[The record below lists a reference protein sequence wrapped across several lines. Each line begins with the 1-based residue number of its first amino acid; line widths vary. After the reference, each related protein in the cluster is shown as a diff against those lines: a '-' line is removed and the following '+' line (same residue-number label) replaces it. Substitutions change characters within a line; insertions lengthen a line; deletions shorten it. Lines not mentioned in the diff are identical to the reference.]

1 MKRKAFLWIIILLSF
16 ISVITAGCNSFK
28 NNKQDT
34 GERTAMQ
41 EDQTEGQ
48 AGQKSARGRYREE
61 KIDFPLPIKNIF
73 DVECNE
79 NGNVKVLFENEPGS
93 LFYYESM
100 DYGISWEQKEM
111 GKEWLPQNYRV
122 VSASFGAEGEIVL
135 SAGKMSDDPLDEK
148 HAMGEYSYFKIDNA
162 EGDTTAQQLSLQLPE
177 PKEINL
183 ESGYGLK
190 QILLSGDGKLYGVF
204 TSGNEE
210 QKNFQLFCLQSDNG
224 KVLWELDTNAAEISL
239 FGDEVYVNEHS
250 GKVKVLDRKTGE
262 QSGEL
267 SIPLGN
273 NFLCCMDID
282 TQKDKIFYC
291 NETGIY
297 GTDSNVALSELLVDG
312 KLSSFSDET
321 YDVKGLFCVSEKVFL
336 VFVQGFPGEKME
348 ILRYE
353 YDADLPTQPEHELVV
368 YSLKDNSVVEKIIS
382 DFQSAHPDVL
392 VRYEVG
398 MSDSSVKDET
408 DAISSL
414 NTEIMAGN
422 GPDVL
427 ILNGLPWESYQE
439 KGILENLSS
448 GLGTCMKEDKVF
460 GNLFSAYQADGS
472 QYVIPISF
480 KIPVL
485 IGKEGTVSS
494 VNSIEEL
501 LKAAEETEDLP
512 PFFRKKQALL
522 RYIFSIYWQRIE
534 KEEGQVSKEELKGV
548 LENVKQINDVLQEKE
563 SEISLF
569 FAGDEEREKNYDVF
583 ANDNWLDVSNIK
595 YGNVAMDLGYLSCR
609 QDFLDVLNCGLSYHT
624 LSDGVFSAL
633 IAGINKESDNI
644 GNAEE
649 FLEFALSDE
658 EQKIFI
664 DGMYMVIMGF
674 PVNKAAFKDMVSKPS
689 QSESEEYGKGLANMG
704 ETFEWPEEKDFEQF
718 EKKIV
723 SLDTP
728 AMEDNIVINTILEN
742 AAPYLS
748 GEKEVDVTVNEIAQS
763 LELYLLE
770 R

>member
-16 ISVITAGCNSFK
+16 ISVITAGCNSFE
-28 NNKQDT
+28 NNKQET

-61 KIDFPLPIKNIF
+61 KIGFPLPMKNIF

-148 HAMGEYSYFKIDNA
+148 HAIGEYSYFKIDNA

-210 QKNFQLFCLQSDNG
+210 QINFQLFCFESDNG
-224 KVLWELDTNAAEISL
+224 KVLWKLDTDAAEIAL
-239 FGDEVYVNEHS
+239 FEDKIYLNEYS
-250 GKVKVLDRKTGE
+250 GKIKVLNAKSAEKAGDI
-262 QSGEL
+262 
-267 SIPLGN
+267 SIPLDN
-273 NFLCCMDID
+273 NFLSCMD
-282 TQKDKIFYC
+282 TQKDRIFYC
-291 NETGIY
+291 NENGIY
-297 GTDSNVALSELLVDG
+297 GTDHNVALTELLVDG
-312 KLSSFSDET
+312 RLSSFVDET
-321 YDVKGLFCVSEKVFL
+321 YSVKGLFSVSEKVFL
-336 VFVQGFPGEKME
+336 VFVQSFSGADME
-348 ILRYE
+348 IFRYE

-368 YSLKDNSVVEKIIS
+368 YSLKGNSVIEKIIS
-382 DFQSAHPDVL
+382 DFQSAHPEVF
-392 VRYEVG
+392 VQYEVG
-398 MSDSSVKDET
+398 MSDSSAKDET

-439 KGILENLSS
+439 KGILEDLSAD
-448 GLGTCMKEDKVF
+448 LGTYINEDKF
-460 GNLFSAYQADGS
+460 FENFFSAYQTDGF

-480 KIPVL
+480 KIPAL
-485 IGKEGTVSS
+485 IGKEEVVSD
-494 VNSIEEL
+494 VNSVEEL
-501 LKAAEETEDLP
+501 LKTTENTEDLP
-512 PFFRKKQALL
+512 PFFRNKQALL
-522 RYIFSIYWQRIE
+522 RYIFSIYWQRVE
-534 KEEGQVSKEELKGV
+534 KEKGRISKEELKEV

-563 SEISLF
+563 SELSKF
-569 FAGDEEREKNYDVF
+569 FVGDEEREKNYDVF
-583 ANDNWLDVSNIK
+583 ANDNWLDISNIK

-609 QDFLDVLNCGLSYHT
+609 RDFLDVLNCDLSYQT
-624 LSDGVFSAL
+624 LSDGVLSAL

-649 FLEFALSDE
+649 FLGFALSDE

-674 PVNKAAFKDMVSKPS
+674 PVNKAAFKDMVSQPS
-689 QSESEEYGKGLANMG
+689 QNELEEYGKGLANFD
-704 ETFEWPEEKDFEQF
+704 ETFEWPKDIDFEQF
-718 EKKIV
+718 QKKIL

-728 AMEDNIVINTILEN
+728 AMEDNIVIGTILEN
-742 AAPYLS
+742 ATPYLS
-748 GEKEVDVTVNEIAQS
+748 GEKEIDATVNEIAQS

>member
-16 ISVITAGCNSFK
+16 ISVITAGCNSFE
-28 NNKQDT
+28 NNKQET

-61 KIDFPLPIKNIF
+61 KIDFPLPMKNIF

-111 GKEWLPQNYRV
+111 GKEWLPPNYRV

-148 HAMGEYSYFKIDNA
+148 HAIGEYSYFKIDNA

-210 QKNFQLFCLQSDNG
+210 QINFQLFCFESDNG
-224 KVLWELDTNAAEISL
+224 KVLWELDTDAAEIAL
-239 FGDEVYVNEHS
+239 FEDKIYLNEYS
-250 GKVKVLDRKTGE
+250 GKIKVLNAKSAEKAGDI
-262 QSGEL
+262 
-267 SIPLGN
+267 SIPLDN
-273 NFLCCMDID
+273 NFLSCMD
-282 TQKDKIFYC
+282 TQKDRIFYC
-291 NETGIY
+291 NENGIY
-297 GTDSNVALSELLVDG
+297 GTDHNVALTELLVDG
-312 KLSSFSDET
+312 RLSSFVDET
-321 YDVKGLFCVSEKVFL
+321 YSVKGLFSVSEKVFL
-336 VFVQGFPGEKME
+336 VFVQSFSGADME
-348 ILRYE
+348 IFRYE

-368 YSLKDNSVVEKIIS
+368 YSLKGNSVIEKIIS
-382 DFQSAHPDVL
+382 DFQSAHPEVF
-392 VRYEVG
+392 VQYEVG
-398 MSDSSVKDET
+398 MSDSSAKDET

-439 KGILENLSS
+439 KGILEDLSAD
-448 GLGTCMKEDKVF
+448 LGTYINEDKVF
-460 GNLFSAYQADGS
+460 ENFFSAYQTDGF

-480 KIPVL
+480 KIPAL
-485 IGKEGTVSS
+485 IGKEEVVSD
-494 VNSIEEL
+494 VNSVEEL
-501 LKAAEETEDLP
+501 LKTTENTEDLP
-512 PFFRKKQALL
+512 PFFRNKQALL
-522 RYIFSIYWQRIE
+522 RYIFSIYWQRVE
-534 KEEGQVSKEELKGV
+534 KEKGRISKEELKEV

-563 SEISLF
+563 SELSKF
-569 FAGDEEREKNYDVF
+569 FVGDEEREKNYDVF
-583 ANDNWLDVSNIK
+583 ANDNWLDISNIK

-609 QDFLDVLNCGLSYHT
+609 RDFLDVLNCDLSYQT

-649 FLEFALSDE
+649 FLGFALSDE

-674 PVNKAAFKDMVSKPS
+674 PVNKAAFKDMVSQPS
-689 QSESEEYGKGLANMG
+689 QNELEEYGKGLANFD
-704 ETFEWPEEKDFEQF
+704 ETFEWPKDIDFEQF

-728 AMEDNIVINTILEN
+728 AMEDNIVIGTILEN
-742 AAPYLS
+742 VTPYLS
-748 GEKEVDVTVNEIAQS
+748 GEKEIDATVNEIAQS